1 MGRGNVCTFGKCE
14 GLYFVDRDF
23 LDVYTKNIGEDEEES
38 KLMRDVEC
46 GDTEFEYNEAESEFN
61 REDFFYLFAE
71 EFRRRFPSFEFVD
84 KWISNSRRA
93 MLENRLFY
101 IVLEDNQWSIAV
113 ELIQKEGEYGGEE
126 LVGLQMGLYVKYLK
140 GIEQI
145 LLDMNGEVGIY
156 TGAWTHGIIK
166 KG

>member
-38 KLMRDVEC
+38 KLMRDVEY

-71 EFRRRFPSFEFVD
+71 EFRRRFPSFE
-84 KWISNSRRA
+84 WISNSRRA

>member
-23 LDVYTKNIGEDEEES
+23 LDVYTKNRGEDDEDS
-38 KLMRDVEC
+38 KLMRDV
-46 GDTEFEYNEAESEFN
+46 GYDDTEFEYNEAESEFN

-84 KWISNSRRA
+84 KWISQTRRA
-93 MLENRLFY
+93 MLENKLFY
-101 IVLEDNQWSIAV
+101 IVLEDNQWSVAV
-113 ELIQKEGEYGGEE
+113 ELIQKEDEYGGEE
-126 LVGLQMGLYVKYLK
+126 LVGLQMGLYMKYLK

-156 TGAWTHGIIK
+156 AGAWTHGIIK

>member
-23 LDVYTKNIGEDEEES
+23 LDVYTKNRGEEES

-46 GDTEFEYNEAESEFN
+46 GDTEFEYNETESEFN

-101 IVLEDNQWSIAV
+101 IVLEDNQWSIAI

-156 TGAWTHGIIK
+156 TGARTHGIIK